1 MYQEPGQWSN
11 SSYPFSCTLIAPKIM
26 SERITNYELMVQF
39 KDDRLS
45 HMLKFEGAIQ
55 TALGKAYKVTAPTVW
70 LPFTL
75 PTQVPKKTRVPQH
88 LTTLIK
94 NPLHIQYSTIQVMR
108 KLSRPKGLNCT
119 GNSTAASNPH
129 WHLLHIQSLSPLFC
143 SFCSSLLLCV
153 LSYRLLPPVGE
164 EQ

>member
-1 MYQEPGQWSN
+1 
-11 SSYPFSCTLIAPKIM
+11 M

-75 PTQVPKKTRVPQH
+75 PTQSSKENQSPSAPNNPNKESPPYSIQHYPVHEKTI
-88 LTTLIK
+88 TTK
-94 NPLHIQYSTIQVMR
+94 
-108 KLSRPKGLNCT
+108 RP
-119 GNSTAASNPH
+119 
-129 WHLLHIQSLSPLFC
+129 
-143 SFCSSLLLCV
+143 
-153 LSYRLLPPVGE
+153 
-164 EQ
+164 